1 MLTEILGIRNLG
13 LFLRMNQYVCTNW
26 EMEII
31 DISKPCA
38 MSTSTLIAFNNIIL
52 QGYVQIMYC
61 YSFNIIVVRA
71 EEISHRTII

>member
-1 MLTEILGIRNLG
+1 MLTEILGIRYLG
-13 LFLRMNQYVCTNW
+13 WFVRMNQYVCTNW

-31 DISKPCA
+31 DICKPCA
-38 MSTSTLIAFNNIIL
+38 MSTSTPIVFNNIVL

-71 EEISHRTII
+71 EEIAHRTII